1 MRRGE
6 IYFIDLEPIIG
17 REQGG
22 RRPVLVISSD
32 RVNSKPLVVT
42 VVPGT
47 DGANVHWDYPHS
59 VRVPSTATG
68 LPMETVF
75 MAFQIRSVDPSR
87 FLGPPD
93 AVLPREWMA
102 RIEAA
107 VRYTLELR

>member
-6 IYFIDLEPIIG
+6 IYFIDLEPIVG

-22 RRPVLVISSD
+22 HRPVLVVSSD
-32 RVNSKPLVVT
+32 RVNSRPLTVT

-47 DGANVHWDYPHS
+47 DGANVRWNYPHS
-59 VRVPSTATG
+59 VRVPAAAAG

-87 FLGPPD
+87 FAGPPD
-93 AVLPREWMA
+93 AVLPREWMVKV
-102 RIEAA
+102 EAA
-107 VRYTLELR
+107 LRYTLEL